1 MNANT
6 LTRRYG
12 RLLFVGK
19 GPAISAQL
27 QAMARREG
35 FHIEFNPAASESA
48 TEAHAPDNPM
58 EAHHEVTPCNSN
70 LSTRVTPLRKASPVL
85 TAVDRKVIAALDALK
100 PVACVPGFQD
110 VDADGDFYFAGLS
123 GRLA

>member
-1 MNANT
+1 MTET

-35 FHIEFNPAASESA
+35 FHIEDQRITESTAALAALETSKGEPH
-48 TEAHAPDNPM
+48 EAQVASPFLTKGLCRP
-58 EAHHEVTPCNSN
+58 
-70 LSTRVTPLRKASPVL
+70 STRHRPPPSIADILEGLRTAPLGR
-85 TAVDRKVIAALDALK
+85 
-100 PVACVPGFQD
+100 VPSDEPTFMP
-110 VDADGDFYFAGLS
+110 ADKLVWRNSMS
-123 GRLA
+123 GRLG